1 LKESERAMNSEAIHG
16 ALEKIRQ
23 ALIERFGVNLKCLIL
38 YGSWAKGTARANS
51 DIDFLVVLQEVDAEV
66 RKFIQ
71 HLSYVDGREITIVT
85 SSVEEFH
92 KEKIPLYTAIKRE
105 GKIIWGDV
113 DRSIHPDPPEVKYS
127 EFFKKSEEFE
137 GRKIEM
143 AEKLLEENFFSGIPE
158 ICFVTVKHVLQAAL
172 AMKGEGYSSKVR
184 VLLPLVQ
191 RYFGQEN
198 AQAFRKLSDLYVQS
212 EYTFESISREVA
224 LEAIGCARQI
234 LNLYGRWRL

>member
-1 LKESERAMNSEAIHG
+1 MNSEAIHG
-16 ALEKIRQ
+16 TLQKIRQ
-23 ALIERFGVNLKCLIL
+23 ALIERFGVDLKCLIL
-38 YGSWAKGTARANS
+38 YGSWAKGTAQEHS
-51 DIDFLVVLQEVDAEV
+51 DIDLLAVFNEVDAEV

-71 HLSYVDGREITIVT
+71 HLSYVDDREITLLI

-127 EFFKKSEEFE
+127 EFFKRSEEFE

-158 ICFVTVKHVLQAAL
+158 ICFVAAKHALQAAL

-184 VLLPLVQ
+184 VLLPLAQ
-191 RYFGQEN
+191 RYFGREIT
-198 AQAFRKLSDLYVQS
+198 QAFRKLSDLYVQS
-212 EYTFESISREVA
+212 EYAFESISQEVG
-224 LEAIGCARQI
+224 LEAIDCAKQI
-234 LNLYGRWRL
+234 LNLYGRWRS